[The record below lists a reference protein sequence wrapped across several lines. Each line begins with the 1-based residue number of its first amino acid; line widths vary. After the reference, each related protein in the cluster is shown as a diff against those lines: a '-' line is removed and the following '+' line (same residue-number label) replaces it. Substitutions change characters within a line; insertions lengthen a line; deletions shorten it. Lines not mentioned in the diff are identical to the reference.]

1 MQVNECLNSR
11 YSIGPGTS
19 LIIAY
24 MHKQIKLVGSTL
36 PISGLDYPNFMIM
49 DMTRLK
55 PTILLFSICSL
66 NALVLCPSFPNFSS
80 PGRCLWLHC
89 VSSTDYVD
97 PYLKILVVI
106 QYTFLSFFAF

>member
-55 PTILLFSICSL
+55 PTILLFASILLTCSL
-66 NALVLCPSFPNFSS
+66 LHLPSFKP
-80 PGRCLWLHC
+80 
-89 VSSTDYVD
+89 
-97 PYLKILVVI
+97 
-106 QYTFLSFFAF
+106 FLGDNT